1 MVEVGTKVHHRPF
14 DQVRLGEALVAC
26 CNRLSSSER
35 GAFVLKWPN
44 DLYVSTVDGSWKKC
58 GGVLYE
64 MRSQGSSHRVV
75 VGIGINVSA
84 PRGTRFA
91 GVADGGVS
99 MASTLLLNAVH
110 AVVASLHEPV
120 PHGAGPRVGVH
131 AKVEAACQRG
141 VKLLGPL
148 HYDGRALESPRLLD
162 SGELEGEVG
171 GATVR
176 LSDSDVVVWAGLK
189 DGVHGD

>member
-1 MVEVGTKVHHRPF
+1 MHHRPL
-14 DQVRLGEALVAC
+14 DQVRLGEALVSC
-26 CNRLSSSER
+26 CNRLSSSE
-35 GAFVLKWPN
+35 GEAFVLKWPN

-84 PRGTRFA
+84 PPGTPFA

-99 MASTLLLNAVH
+99 MEPALLLNAVH

-120 PHGAGPRVGVH
+120 PHGAGPQVGAH
-131 AKVEAACQRG
+131 AEVEAACQRG
-141 VKLLGPL
+141 VNLLGPL
-148 HYDGRALESPRLLD
+148 HFNGQRFEGPRLLT
-162 SGELEGEVG
+162 SGELEGVVG

-176 LSDSDVVVWAGLK
+176 LSDSDVVAWAGLK